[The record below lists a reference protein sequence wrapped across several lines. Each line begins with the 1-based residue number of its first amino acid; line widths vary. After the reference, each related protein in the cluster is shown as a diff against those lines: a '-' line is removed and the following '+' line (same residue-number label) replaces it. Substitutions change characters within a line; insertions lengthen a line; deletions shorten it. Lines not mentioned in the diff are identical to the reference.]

1 MTIACSQDS
10 TPEERQNWMN
20 GIKDLLQLFKSNPK
34 AAALLKEAQAGQLS
48 EEQLMMELIKLQPLE
63 QK

>member
-1 MTIACSQDS
+1 MTLTCTPDS
-10 TPEERQNWMN
+10 TPEERQSWMN
-20 GIKDLLQLFKSNPK
+20 GIKDLMQLFKSNPK

-48 EEQLMMELIKLQPLE
+48 EEQLMLELIKLQPLE